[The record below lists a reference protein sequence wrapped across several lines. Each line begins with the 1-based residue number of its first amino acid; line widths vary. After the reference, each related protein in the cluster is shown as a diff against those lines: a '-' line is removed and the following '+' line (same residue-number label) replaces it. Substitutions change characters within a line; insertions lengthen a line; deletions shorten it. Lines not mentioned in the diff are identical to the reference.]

1 MNVEFRCDC
10 PFTSAID
17 LIGDRWTLVIVKQML
32 LEDKKTFKDFVR
44 SDEAIA
50 SNILSDRLK
59 MLEAFQLIKKEKFP
73 NNKKI
78 NIYQLTEKGLG
89 LTPVL
94 VELGL
99 WSDAHL
105 REFNPEIM
113 ISDQLKHATKED
125 FVKTVVANYRTKVN
139 ADTKATAK

>member
-1 MNVEFRCDC
+1 MNVAFRCDC

-44 SDEAIA
+44 SNEAIA

-78 NIYQLTEKGLG
+78 NIYRLTEKGLG

-99 WSDAHL
+99 WSNAHL

-113 ISDQLKHATKED
+113 ISDQLTHEAKED
-125 FVKTVVANYRTKVN
+125 FIKTIIANYQAKVN
-139 ADTKATAK
+139 ADTLAVAK